1 MEILMKELFKHVID
15 FLKKNK
21 KNYIIGVILLLLVD
35 GLQMITPLIIGD
47 FTDALSDGL
56 LTKPLIYRYMLLIL
70 SIALAVAI
78 GRYGWRMYIIGI
90 SKRLEKYV
98 RNKVFRHLENMSQNY
113 YNNHKTGDLMA
124 HCTNDISMIRMAFGG
139 GTIMIIDSLF
149 MTVITIVLMITRIN
163 FKLTLIAL
171 SPLPFIALLVLLLSK
186 VMRKKFKA
194 VQEAFSSMSEV
205 VQESFGG
212 IRIIKSFVQ
221 ESSEL
226 EKFNK
231 TNENNFE
238 KNMDLIKFQGLVFPM
253 VSLITMIS
261 IIVSLIYGGNLVINN
276 EISIGNLVAFLSY
289 VGMLTWPMMALGFVF
304 HRLQQGRVSL
314 ERINKILDT
323 QPEIKERGTV
333 KKELINKNISPSI
346 EINDLSFKYPN
357 TDEYALKN
365 INFKVN
371 SGETLAIVGKT
382 GSGKTTLVNMLLRQ
396 YDVLPSQIK
405 IGDYDLLE
413 IPIKKIREMIGY
425 VPQDNFLFSKS
436 IQENIGFAREKIAFD
451 EVKKVSNIAMVHS
464 EIIKFE
470 GGYQTLLGERGVNM
484 SGGQK
489 QRVSIARALAK
500 NPDIIVLDDSLSAV
514 DTKTEESILNHLE
527 EALKEKTAIIIAHRI
542 STIKNASQILVLDH
556 GEIIESGNHE
566 SLLKEKGYYYD
577 LYQKQLIE
585 EKLNEGG
592 N

>member
-1 MEILMKELFKHVID
+1 MKDLFKHIID

-21 KNYIIGVILLLLVD
+21 GNYFIGILLLVFVD
-35 GLQMITPLIIGD
+35 GLQMITPLIIGN

-56 LTKPLIYRYMLLIL
+56 LTMRMIYKYVFLVLI
-70 SIALAVAI
+70 IAIAVAV
-78 GRYGWRMYIIGI
+78 GRFGWRMYIIGI

-149 MTVITIVLMITRIN
+149 MTIITIILMITRID
-163 FKLTLIAL
+163 FRLTLIAL
-171 SPLPFIALLVLLLSK
+171 SPLPFIAILVLLLSK
-186 VMRKKFKA
+186 VMRRKFKA
-194 VQEAFSSMSEV
+194 VQEAFSTMSEV

-221 ESSEL
+221 ETSEL
-226 EKFNK
+226 EKFNRSNK
-231 TNENNFE
+231 NNFD
-238 KNMDLIKFQGLVFPM
+238 KNMDLIKLQGLVFPL

-261 IIVSLIYGGNLVINN
+261 IIISLIYGGNLVINN
-276 EISIGNLVAFLSY
+276 EITIGNLVSFLSY
-289 VGMLTWPMMALGFVF
+289 VSMLTWPMMALGFVY

-323 QPEIKERGTV
+323 EPEIKDGPMV
-333 KKELINKNISPSI
+333 KEELNDEIIKPNI
-346 EINDLSFKYPN
+346 EIKDLSFKYPDTN
-357 TDEYALKN
+357 EFALKN
-365 INFKVN
+365 ISLSVN

-382 GSGKTTLVNMLLRQ
+382 GSGKTTLVNLLLRQ
-396 YDVLPSQIK
+396 YNIPDEKIK
-405 IGDYDLLE
+405 IDEYDLLE
-413 IPIKKIREMIGY
+413 LPIRKIREMIGY

-436 IQENIGFAREKIAFD
+436 IEENIGFSNSKISFD
-451 EVKKVSNIAMVHS
+451 NIKKVSKIAMVHS

-470 GGYQTLLGERGVNM
+470 GSYQTLLGERGVNM

-500 NPDIIVLDDSLSAV
+500 DPDIIILDDSLSAV
-514 DTKTEESILNHLE
+514 DTKTEESILNHLAE
-527 EALKEKTAIIIAHRI
+527 ELKDKTSIIIAHRV
-542 STIKNASQILVLDH
+542 STIKSADKIIVLDH
-556 GEIIESGNHE
+556 GSIVESGNHK
-566 SLLKEKGYYYD
+566 SLLEDKGYYYD

-585 EKLNEGG
+585 EKLKGG

>member
-1 MEILMKELFKHVID
+1 MEILMKDLFKHIID

-21 KNYIIGVILLLLVD
+21 GNYFIGILLLVFVD
-35 GLQMITPLIIGD
+35 GLQMITPLIIGN

-56 LTKPLIYRYMLLIL
+56 LTMRMIYKYVFLVLI
-70 SIALAVAI
+70 IAIAVAV
-78 GRYGWRMYIIGI
+78 GRFGWRMYIIGI

-149 MTVITIVLMITRIN
+149 MTIITIILMITRID
-163 FKLTLIAL
+163 FRLTLIAL

-186 VMRKKFKA
+186 VMRRKFKA
-194 VQEAFSSMSEV
+194 VQEAFSTMSEV

-221 ESSEL
+221 ETSEL
-226 EKFNK
+226 EKFNRSNK
-231 TNENNFE
+231 NNFD
-238 KNMDLIKFQGLVFPM
+238 KNMDLIKLQGLVFPL

-261 IIVSLIYGGNLVINN
+261 IIISLIYGGSLVINN
-276 EISIGNLVAFLSY
+276 EITIGNLVSFLSY
-289 VGMLTWPMMALGFVF
+289 VSMLTWPMMALGFVY

-323 QPEIKERGTV
+323 EPEIKDGPMV
-333 KKELINKNISPSI
+333 KEELNDEIIKPNI
-346 EINDLSFKYPN
+346 EIKDLSFKYPDTN
-357 TDEYALKN
+357 EFALKN
-365 INFKVN
+365 ISLSVN

-382 GSGKTTLVNMLLRQ
+382 GSGKTTLVNLLLRQ
-396 YDVLPSQIK
+396 YNIPDEKIK
-405 IGDYDLLE
+405 IDEYDLLE
-413 IPIKKIREMIGY
+413 LPIRKIREMIGY

-436 IQENIGFAREKIAFD
+436 IEENIGFSNSKISFD
-451 EVKKVSNIAMVHS
+451 NIKKVSKIAMVHS

-470 GGYQTLLGERGVNM
+470 GSYQTLLGERGVNM

-500 NPDIIVLDDSLSAV
+500 DPDIIILDDSLSAV
-514 DTKTEESILNHLE
+514 DTKTEESILNHLAE
-527 EALKEKTAIIIAHRI
+527 ELKDKTSIIIAHRV
-542 STIKNASQILVLDH
+542 STIKSADKIIVLDH
-556 GEIIESGNHE
+556 GSIVESGNHK
-566 SLLKEKGYYYD
+566 SLLEDKGYYYD

-585 EKLNEGG
+585 EKLKGG

>member
-1 MEILMKELFKHVID
+1 MKDLFKHIID

-21 KNYIIGVILLLLVD
+21 GNYFIGILLLVFVD
-35 GLQMITPLIIGD
+35 GLQMITPLIIGN

-56 LTKPLIYRYMLLIL
+56 LTMRMIYKYVFLVLI
-70 SIALAVAI
+70 IAIAVAV
-78 GRYGWRMYIIGI
+78 GRFGWRMYIIGI

-149 MTVITIVLMITRIN
+149 MTIITIILMITRID
-163 FKLTLIAL
+163 FRLTLIAL
-171 SPLPFIALLVLLLSK
+171 SPLPFIAILVLLLSK
-186 VMRKKFKA
+186 VMRRKFKA
-194 VQEAFSSMSEV
+194 VQEAFSTMSEV

-221 ESSEL
+221 ETSEL
-226 EKFNK
+226 EKFNRSNK
-231 TNENNFE
+231 NNFD
-238 KNMDLIKFQGLVFPM
+238 KNMDLIKLQGLVFPL

-261 IIVSLIYGGNLVINN
+261 IIISLIYGGSLVINN
-276 EISIGNLVAFLSY
+276 EITIGNLVSFLSY
-289 VGMLTWPMMALGFVF
+289 VSMLTWPMMALGFVY

-314 ERINKILDT
+314 ERLNKILDT
-323 QPEIKERGTV
+323 EPEIKDGPMV
-333 KKELINKNISPSI
+333 KEELNDEIIKPNI
-346 EINDLSFKYPN
+346 EIKDLSFKYPDTN
-357 TDEYALKN
+357 EFALKN
-365 INFKVN
+365 ISLSVN

-382 GSGKTTLVNMLLRQ
+382 GSGKTTLVNLLLRQ
-396 YDVLPSQIK
+396 YNIPDEKIK
-405 IGDYDLLE
+405 IDEYDLLE
-413 IPIKKIREMIGY
+413 LPIRKIREMIGY

-436 IQENIGFAREKIAFD
+436 IEENIGFSNSKISFD
-451 EVKKVSNIAMVHS
+451 NIKKVSKIAMVHS

-470 GGYQTLLGERGVNM
+470 GSYQTLLGERGVNM

-500 NPDIIVLDDSLSAV
+500 DPDIIILDDSLSAV
-514 DTKTEESILNHLE
+514 DTKTEESILNHLAE
-527 EALKEKTAIIIAHRI
+527 ELKDKTSIIIAHRV
-542 STIKNASQILVLDH
+542 STIKSADKIIVLDH
-556 GEIIESGNHE
+556 GSIVESGNHK
-566 SLLKEKGYYYD
+566 SLLEDKGYYYD

-585 EKLNEGG
+585 EKLKGG

>member
-1 MEILMKELFKHVID
+1 MNDLFKHIID

-21 KNYIIGVILLLLVD
+21 ANYFIGILLLLFVD
-35 GLQMITPLIIGD
+35 GLQMITPLIIGN

-56 LTKPLIYRYMLLIL
+56 LTKTLIYKYVFLVLI
-70 SIALAVAI
+70 IAIAVAV

-149 MTVITIVLMITRIN
+149 MTIITIVLMITRIN

-186 VMRKKFKA
+186 VMRRKFKA
-194 VQEAFSSMSEV
+194 VQEAFSTMSEV

-221 ESSEL
+221 EKSEL
-226 EKFNK
+226 EKFNRS
-231 TNENNFE
+231 NQNNFD
-238 KNMDLIKFQGLVFPM
+238 KNMDLIKLQGLVFPM

-261 IIVSLIYGGNLVINN
+261 IIISLIYGGNLVINN
-276 EISIGNLVAFLSY
+276 EISIGNLVSFLSY
-289 VGMLTWPMMALGFVF
+289 VSMLTWPMMALGFVY

-323 QPEIKERGTV
+323 EPEIKDGAMV
-333 KKELINKNISPSI
+333 KKDLIDQQIKPNI
-346 EINDLSFKYPN
+346 EIKDLSFKYPN
-357 TDEYALKN
+357 TNEFALKN
-365 INFKVN
+365 ISLCVN

-382 GSGKTTLVNMLLRQ
+382 GSGKTTLVNLLLRQ
-396 YDVLPSQIK
+396 YNISPDKIK
-405 IGDYDLLE
+405 IDEYDLLE
-413 IPIKKIREMIGY
+413 IPIKKVRDMIGY

-436 IQENIGFAREKIAFD
+436 IKDNIGFSSSKIPF
-451 EVKKVSNIAMVHS
+451 EEIKKVSNIAMVHS
-464 EIIKFE
+464 EIVKFD
-470 GGYQTLLGERGVNM
+470 GSYQTLLGERGVNM

-500 NPDIIVLDDSLSAV
+500 DPDIIILDDSLSAV
-514 DTKTEESILNHLE
+514 DTKTEESILNHL
-527 EALKEKTAIIIAHRI
+527 ALELKDKTSIIIAHRV
-542 STIKNASQILVLDH
+542 STVKSADKIVVLDH
-556 GEIIESGNHE
+556 GSIVESGNHE
-566 SLLKEKGYYYD
+566 SLLEEKGYYYD

-585 EKLNEGG
+585 EKLKGG

>member
-1 MEILMKELFKHVID
+1 MKDLFKHIID

-21 KNYIIGVILLLLVD
+21 GNYFIGILLLVFVD
-35 GLQMITPLIIGD
+35 GLQMITPLIIGN

-56 LTKPLIYRYMLLIL
+56 LTMRMIYKYVFLVLI
-70 SIALAVAI
+70 IAIAVAV
-78 GRYGWRMYIIGI
+78 GRFGWRMYIIGI

-149 MTVITIVLMITRIN
+149 MTIITIILMITRID
-163 FKLTLIAL
+163 FRLTLIAL

-186 VMRKKFKA
+186 VMRRKFKA
-194 VQEAFSSMSEV
+194 VQEAFSTMSEV

-221 ESSEL
+221 ETSEL
-226 EKFNK
+226 EKFNRSNK
-231 TNENNFE
+231 NNFD
-238 KNMDLIKFQGLVFPM
+238 KNMDLIKLQGLVFPL

-261 IIVSLIYGGNLVINN
+261 IIISLIYGGSLVINN
-276 EISIGNLVAFLSY
+276 EITIGNLVSFLSY
-289 VGMLTWPMMALGFVF
+289 VSMLTWPMMALGFVY

-323 QPEIKERGTV
+323 EPEIKDGPMV
-333 KKELINKNISPSI
+333 KEELNDEIIKPNI
-346 EINDLSFKYPN
+346 EIKDLSFKYPDTN
-357 TDEYALKN
+357 EFALKN
-365 INFKVN
+365 ISLSVN

-382 GSGKTTLVNMLLRQ
+382 GSGKTTLVNLLLRQ
-396 YDVLPSQIK
+396 YNIPDEKIK
-405 IGDYDLLE
+405 IDEYDLLE
-413 IPIKKIREMIGY
+413 LPIRKIREMIGY

-436 IQENIGFAREKIAFD
+436 IEENIGFSNSKISFD
-451 EVKKVSNIAMVHS
+451 NIKKVSKIAMVHS

-470 GGYQTLLGERGVNM
+470 GSYQTLLGERGVNM

-500 NPDIIVLDDSLSAV
+500 DPDIIILDDSLSAV
-514 DTKTEESILNHLE
+514 DTKTEESILNHLAE
-527 EALKEKTAIIIAHRI
+527 ELKDKTSIIIAHRV
-542 STIKNASQILVLDH
+542 STIKSADKIIVLDH
-556 GEIIESGNHE
+556 GSIVESGNHK
-566 SLLKEKGYYYD
+566 SLLEDKGYYYD

-585 EKLNEGG
+585 EKLKGG

>member
-1 MEILMKELFKHVID
+1 MEILMKDLFKHIID

-21 KNYIIGVILLLLVD
+21 GNYFIGILLLVFVD
-35 GLQMITPLIIGD
+35 GLQMITPLIIGN

-56 LTKPLIYRYMLLIL
+56 LTMRMIYKYVFLVLI
-70 SIALAVAI
+70 IAIAVAV
-78 GRYGWRMYIIGI
+78 GRFGWRMYIIGI

-149 MTVITIVLMITRIN
+149 MTIFTIILMITRID
-163 FKLTLIAL
+163 FRLTLIAL
-171 SPLPFIALLVLLLSK
+171 SPLPFIAILVLLLSK
-186 VMRKKFKA
+186 VMRRKFKA
-194 VQEAFSSMSEV
+194 VQEAFSTMSEV

-221 ESSEL
+221 EKSEL
-226 EKFNK
+226 EKFNRS
-231 TNENNFE
+231 NQNNFD
-238 KNMDLIKFQGLVFPM
+238 KNMDVIKLQGLVFPM

-261 IIVSLIYGGNLVINN
+261 IIISLIYGGNLVINN
-276 EISIGNLVAFLSY
+276 EISIGNLVSFLSY
-289 VGMLTWPMMALGFVF
+289 VSMLTWPMMALGFVY

-323 QPEIKERGTV
+323 EPEIKDEAMV
-333 KKELINKNISPSI
+333 KKDLIDQQIKPNI
-346 EINDLSFKYPN
+346 EIKDLSFKYPN
-357 TDEYALKN
+357 TNEFALKN
-365 INFKVN
+365 INLCVN

-382 GSGKTTLVNMLLRQ
+382 GSGKTTLVNLLLRQ
-396 YDVLPSQIK
+396 YNISPDKIK
-405 IGDYDLLE
+405 IDEYDLLE
-413 IPIKKIREMIGY
+413 LPIRKIREMIGY

-436 IQENIGFAREKIAFD
+436 IEENIGFSNSKISFD
-451 EVKKVSNIAMVHS
+451 NIKKVSKIAMVHS

-470 GGYQTLLGERGVNM
+470 GSYQTLLGERGVNM

-500 NPDIIVLDDSLSAV
+500 DPDIIILDDSLSAV
-514 DTKTEESILNHLE
+514 DTKTEESILNHLAE
-527 EALKEKTAIIIAHRI
+527 ELKDKTSIIIAHRV
-542 STIKNASQILVLDH
+542 STIKSADKIIVLDH
-556 GEIIESGNHE
+556 GSIVESGNHK
-566 SLLKEKGYYYD
+566 SLLEDKGYYYD

-585 EKLNEGG
+585 EKLKGG

>member
-21 KNYIIGVILLLLVD
+21 KNYIIGILLLLFVD

-47 FTDALSDGL
+47 FTDALSEGL
-56 LTKPLIYRYMLLIL
+56 LTKPLIYKYVLLVL
-70 SIALAVAI
+70 SIAIAVAL

-98 RNKVFRHLENMSQNY
+98 RNKVFKHLEKMSQNY

-149 MTVITIVLMITRIN
+149 MTVITITLMITRIN

-171 SPLPFIALLVLLLSK
+171 SPLPFIALLVLLLGK

-194 VQEAFSSMSEV
+194 VQEAFSTMSEV
-205 VQESFGG
+205 VQESIGG

-231 TNENNFE
+231 TNQNNFE
-238 KNMDLIKFQGLVFPM
+238 KNMDLIKFQGLIFPM

-276 EISIGNLVAFLSY
+276 EISIGSLVAFLSY
-289 VGMLTWPMMALGFVF
+289 VSMLTWPMMALGFVF

-323 QPEIKERGTV
+323 EPEIKDGPMV
-333 KKELINKNISPSI
+333 KKELKNQRIKSTI
-346 EINDLSFKYPN
+346 EINDLSFKYPS
-357 TDEYALKN
+357 TEEYALKN
-365 INFKVN
+365 ISLKVK

-382 GSGKTTLVNMLLRQ
+382 GSGKTTLVNILLRQ
-396 YDVLPSQIK
+396 YNISPNKIK
-405 IGDYDLLE
+405 IDEYDLLE
-413 IPIKKIREMIGY
+413 IPIKKVRNMIGY

-436 IQENIGFAREKIAFD
+436 IQDNIGFANEKISYD
-451 EVKKVSNIAMVHS
+451 DIKKMSNIAMVHS
-464 EIIKFE
+464 EIIKFD
-470 GGYQTLLGERGVNM
+470 GSYQTLLGERGVNM

-514 DTKTEESILNHLE
+514 DTKTEESILNHLAME
-527 EALKEKTAIIIAHRI
+527 LKDKTAIIIAHRI
-542 STIKNASQILVLDH
+542 STIKNADQIVVLDQ
-556 GEIIESGNHE
+556 GSIVESGNHE
-566 SLLKEKGYYYD
+566 TLLKEKGYYYD

-585 EKLNEGG
+585 EKLKGG

>member
-1 MEILMKELFKHVID
+1 MNGLFKHVAG

-21 KNYIIGVILLLLVD
+21 KNYFIGILLLLFVD

-47 FTDALSDGL
+47 FTDILSEEL
-56 LTKPLIYRYMLLIL
+56 LTKGLIYKYMGLI
-70 SIALAVAI
+70 IGIAVAVAL

-90 SKRLEKYV
+90 SKRLEKYI
-98 RNKVFRHLENMSQNY
+98 RNKVFRHLEKMSQGY

-149 MTVITIVLMITRIN
+149 MTIITIFLMITRIN
-163 FKLTLIAL
+163 FKLTIIAL

-186 VMRKKFKA
+186 VMRQKFKA

-221 ESSEL
+221 ESAEL

-231 TNENNFE
+231 TNQNNFNR
-238 KNMDLIKFQGLVFPM
+238 NMDLIKFQGIVFPL

-261 IIVSLIYGGNLVINN
+261 IIVSLIYGGNLVIDN
-276 EISIGNLVAFLSY
+276 EISIGNLVSFLSY
-289 VGMLTWPMMALGFVF
+289 VSMLTWPMMALGFVF

-314 ERINKILDT
+314 ERINAILDT
-323 QPEIKERGTV
+323 NPEIKD
-333 KKELINKNISPSI
+333 KENTINELMTKIIKPTI
-346 EINDLSFKYPN
+346 EINNLSFKYPD
-357 TDEYALKN
+357 TQEYALKN
-365 INFKVN
+365 ISLKINA
-371 SGETLAIVGKT
+371 GETLAIVGKT
-382 GSGKTTLVNMLLRQ
+382 GSGKTTLVNLILRQ
-396 YDVLPSQIK
+396 YNIPANTIK
-405 IGDYDLLE
+405 IQNYDLLD
-413 IPIKKIREMIGY
+413 IPIKKVREIIGY

-436 IQENIGFAREKIAFD
+436 IQENIGFASERISFD
-451 EVKKVSNIAMVHS
+451 DIKRMSNIAMVHS
-464 EIIKFE
+464 EIIKFDKSYE
-470 GGYQTLLGERGVNM
+470 TMLGERGVNM

-500 NPDIIVLDDSLSAV
+500 DPDIIIFDDSLSAV
-514 DTKTEESILNHLE
+514 DTKTEESILNHLKSE
-527 EALKEKTAIIIAHRI
+527 LKNKTAIIIAHRI
-542 STIKNASQILVLDH
+542 STIKHADQIIVLDK
-556 GEIIESGNHE
+556 GAIIESGNHIE
-566 SLLKEKGYYYD
+566 LLEKKGLYYD
-577 LYQKQLIE
+577 LYEKQLIE
-585 EKLNEGG
+585 EKLKGG

>member
-1 MEILMKELFKHVID
+1 MEILMKDLFKHIID

-21 KNYIIGVILLLLVD
+21 GNYFIGILLLVFVD
-35 GLQMITPLIIGD
+35 GLQMITPLIIGN

-56 LTKPLIYRYMLLIL
+56 LTMRMIYKYVFLVLI
-70 SIALAVAI
+70 IAIAVAV
-78 GRYGWRMYIIGI
+78 GRFGWRMYIIGI

-149 MTVITIVLMITRIN
+149 MTIITIILMITRID
-163 FKLTLIAL
+163 FRLTLIAL
-171 SPLPFIALLVLLLSK
+171 SPLPFIAILVLLLSK
-186 VMRKKFKA
+186 VMRRKFKA
-194 VQEAFSSMSEV
+194 VQEAFSTMSEV

-221 ESSEL
+221 ETSEL
-226 EKFNK
+226 EKFNRSNK
-231 TNENNFE
+231 NNFD
-238 KNMDLIKFQGLVFPM
+238 KNMDLIKLQGLVFPL

-261 IIVSLIYGGNLVINN
+261 IIISLIYGGSLVINN
-276 EISIGNLVAFLSY
+276 EITIGNLVSFLSY
-289 VGMLTWPMMALGFVF
+289 VSMLTWPMMALGFVY

-323 QPEIKERGTV
+323 EPEIKDGPMV
-333 KKELINKNISPSI
+333 KEELNDEIIKPNI
-346 EINDLSFKYPN
+346 EIKDLSFKYPDTN
-357 TDEYALKN
+357 EFALKN
-365 INFKVN
+365 ISLSVN

-382 GSGKTTLVNMLLRQ
+382 GSGKTTLVNLLLRQ
-396 YDVLPSQIK
+396 YNIPDEKIK
-405 IGDYDLLE
+405 IDEYDLLE
-413 IPIKKIREMIGY
+413 LPIRKIREMIGY

-436 IQENIGFAREKIAFD
+436 IEENIGFSNSKISFD
-451 EVKKVSNIAMVHS
+451 NIKKVSKIAMVHS

-470 GGYQTLLGERGVNM
+470 GSYQTLLGERGVNM

-500 NPDIIVLDDSLSAV
+500 DPDIIILDDSLSAV
-514 DTKTEESILNHLE
+514 DTKTEESILNHLAE
-527 EALKEKTAIIIAHRI
+527 ELKDKTSIIIAHRV
-542 STIKNASQILVLDH
+542 STIKSADKIIVLDH
-556 GEIIESGNHE
+556 GSIVESGNHK
-566 SLLKEKGYYYD
+566 SLLEDKGYYYD

-585 EKLNEGG
+585 EKLKGG

>member
-1 MEILMKELFKHVID
+1 MKDLFKHIID

-21 KNYIIGVILLLLVD
+21 GNYFIGILLLVFVD
-35 GLQMITPLIIGD
+35 GLQMITPLIIGN

-56 LTKPLIYRYMLLIL
+56 LTMRMIYKYVFLVLI
-70 SIALAVAI
+70 IAIAVAV
-78 GRYGWRMYIIGI
+78 GRFGWRMYIIGI

-149 MTVITIVLMITRIN
+149 MTIITIILMITRID
-163 FKLTLIAL
+163 FRLTLIAL
-171 SPLPFIALLVLLLSK
+171 SPLPFIAILVLLLSK
-186 VMRKKFKA
+186 VMRRKFKA
-194 VQEAFSSMSEV
+194 VQEAFSTMSEV

-221 ESSEL
+221 ETSEL
-226 EKFNK
+226 EKFNRSNK
-231 TNENNFE
+231 NNFD
-238 KNMDLIKFQGLVFPM
+238 KNMDLIKLQGLVFPL

-261 IIVSLIYGGNLVINN
+261 IIISLIYGGSLVINN
-276 EISIGNLVAFLSY
+276 EITIGNLVSFLSY
-289 VGMLTWPMMALGFVF
+289 VSMLTWPMMALGFVY

-323 QPEIKERGTV
+323 EPEIKDGPMV
-333 KKELINKNISPSI
+333 KEELNDEIIKPNI
-346 EINDLSFKYPN
+346 EIKDLSFKYPDTN
-357 TDEYALKN
+357 EFALKN
-365 INFKVN
+365 ISLSVN

-382 GSGKTTLVNMLLRQ
+382 GSGKTTLVNLLLRQ
-396 YDVLPSQIK
+396 YNIPDEKIK
-405 IGDYDLLE
+405 IDEYDLLE
-413 IPIKKIREMIGY
+413 LPIRKIREMIGY

-436 IQENIGFAREKIAFD
+436 IEENIGFSNSKISFD
-451 EVKKVSNIAMVHS
+451 NIKKVSKIAMVHS

-470 GGYQTLLGERGVNM
+470 GSYQTLLGERGVNM

-500 NPDIIVLDDSLSAV
+500 DPDIIILDDSLSAV
-514 DTKTEESILNHLE
+514 DTKTEESILNHLAE
-527 EALKEKTAIIIAHRI
+527 ELKDKTSIIIAHRV
-542 STIKNASQILVLDH
+542 STIKSADKIIVLDH
-556 GEIIESGNHE
+556 GSIVESGNHK
-566 SLLKEKGYYYD
+566 SLLEDKGYYYD

-585 EKLNEGG
+585 EKLKGG

>member
-1 MEILMKELFKHVID
+1 MKDLFKHIID

-21 KNYIIGVILLLLVD
+21 GNYFIGILLLVFVD
-35 GLQMITPLIIGD
+35 GLQMITPLIIGN

-56 LTKPLIYRYMLLIL
+56 LTMRMIYKYVFLVLI
-70 SIALAVAI
+70 IAIAVAV
-78 GRYGWRMYIIGI
+78 GRFGWRMYIIGI

-149 MTVITIVLMITRIN
+149 MTIITIILMITRID
-163 FKLTLIAL
+163 FRLTLIAL

-186 VMRKKFKA
+186 VMRRKFKA
-194 VQEAFSSMSEV
+194 VQEAFSTMSEV

-221 ESSEL
+221 ETSEL
-226 EKFNK
+226 EKFNRSNK
-231 TNENNFE
+231 NNFD
-238 KNMDLIKFQGLVFPM
+238 KNMDLIKLQGLVFPL

-261 IIVSLIYGGNLVINN
+261 IIISLIYGGSLVINN
-276 EISIGNLVAFLSY
+276 EITIGNLVSFLSY
-289 VGMLTWPMMALGFVF
+289 VSMLTWPMMALGFVY

-323 QPEIKERGTV
+323 EPEIKDGPMV
-333 KKELINKNISPSI
+333 KEELNDEIIKPNI
-346 EINDLSFKYPN
+346 EIKDLSFKYPDTN
-357 TDEYALKN
+357 EFALKN
-365 INFKVN
+365 ISLSVN

-382 GSGKTTLVNMLLRQ
+382 GSGKTTLVNLLLRQ
-396 YDVLPSQIK
+396 YNIPDEKIK
-405 IGDYDLLE
+405 IDEYDLLE
-413 IPIKKIREMIGY
+413 LPIRKIREMIGY

-436 IQENIGFAREKIAFD
+436 IEENIGFSNSKISFD
-451 EVKKVSNIAMVHS
+451 NIKKVSKIAMVHS

-470 GGYQTLLGERGVNM
+470 GSYQTLLGERGVNM

-500 NPDIIVLDDSLSAV
+500 DPDIIFIALNNQKNQIEKQKWQKFTSIAAV
-514 DTKTEESILNHLE
+514 RKNRIYTVDPNIFCTPTPFTFARALE
-527 EALKEKTAIIIAHRI
+527 KMTHIIYPEVFQA
-542 STIKNASQILVLDH
+542 
-556 GEIIESGNHE
+556 
-566 SLLKEKGYYYD
+566 
-577 LYQKQLIE
+577 
-585 EKLNEGG
+585 NE
-592 N
+592 

>member
-1 MEILMKELFKHVID
+1 MEILMKDLFKHIID

-21 KNYIIGVILLLLVD
+21 GNYFIGILLLVFVD
-35 GLQMITPLIIGD
+35 GLQMITPLIIGN

-56 LTKPLIYRYMLLIL
+56 LTMRMIYKYVFLVLI
-70 SIALAVAI
+70 IAIAVAV
-78 GRYGWRMYIIGI
+78 GRFGWRMYIIGI

-149 MTVITIVLMITRIN
+149 MTIITIILMITRID
-163 FKLTLIAL
+163 FRLTLIAL
-171 SPLPFIALLVLLLSK
+171 SPLPFIAILVLLLSK
-186 VMRKKFKA
+186 VMRRKFKA
-194 VQEAFSSMSEV
+194 VQEAFSTMSEV

-221 ESSEL
+221 ETSEL
-226 EKFNK
+226 EKFNRSNK
-231 TNENNFE
+231 NNFD
-238 KNMDLIKFQGLVFPM
+238 KNMDLIKLQGLVFPL

-261 IIVSLIYGGNLVINN
+261 IIISLIYGGSLVINN
-276 EISIGNLVAFLSY
+276 EITIGNLVSFLSY
-289 VGMLTWPMMALGFVF
+289 VSMLTWPMMALGFVY

-314 ERINKILDT
+314 ERLNKILDT
-323 QPEIKERGTV
+323 EPEIKDGPMV
-333 KKELINKNISPSI
+333 KEELNDEIIKPNI
-346 EINDLSFKYPN
+346 EIKDLSFKYPDTN
-357 TDEYALKN
+357 EFALKN
-365 INFKVN
+365 ISLSVN

-382 GSGKTTLVNMLLRQ
+382 GSGKTTLVNLLLRQ
-396 YDVLPSQIK
+396 YNIPDEKIK
-405 IGDYDLLE
+405 IDEYDLLE
-413 IPIKKIREMIGY
+413 LPIRKIREMIGY

-436 IQENIGFAREKIAFD
+436 IEENIGFSNSKISFD
-451 EVKKVSNIAMVHS
+451 NIKKVSKIAMVHS

-470 GGYQTLLGERGVNM
+470 GSYQTLLGERGVNM

-500 NPDIIVLDDSLSAV
+500 DPDIIILDDSLSAV
-514 DTKTEESILNHLE
+514 DTKTEESILNHLAE
-527 EALKEKTAIIIAHRI
+527 ELKDKTSIIIAHRV
-542 STIKNASQILVLDH
+542 STIKSADKIIVLDH
-556 GEIIESGNHE
+556 GSIVESGNHK
-566 SLLKEKGYYYD
+566 SLLEDKGYYYD

-585 EKLNEGG
+585 EKLKGG

>member
-1 MEILMKELFKHVID
+1 MNDLFKHIIG

-21 KNYIIGVILLLLVD
+21 ANYFIGILLLLFVD

-56 LTKPLIYRYMLLIL
+56 LTKTLIYKYVFLIL
-70 SIALAVAI
+70 IIATAVAV

-149 MTVITIVLMITRIN
+149 MTIITIVLMITRIN

-186 VMRKKFKA
+186 VMRRKFKA
-194 VQEAFSSMSEV
+194 VQEAFSTMSEV

-221 ESSEL
+221 EKSEL
-226 EKFNK
+226 EKFNRS
-231 TNENNFE
+231 NQNNFD
-238 KNMDLIKFQGLVFPM
+238 KNMDLIKLQGLVFPM

-261 IIVSLIYGGNLVINN
+261 IIISLIYGGNLVINN
-276 EISIGNLVAFLSY
+276 EISIGNLVSFLSY
-289 VGMLTWPMMALGFVF
+289 VSMLTWPMMALGFVY

-323 QPEIKERGTV
+323 EPEIKDGAMV
-333 KKELINKNISPSI
+333 KKDLKDQHIKPNI
-346 EINDLSFKYPN
+346 EIKNLSFKYPN
-357 TDEYALKN
+357 TNEFALKN
-365 INFKVN
+365 INLCVN

-382 GSGKTTLVNMLLRQ
+382 GSGKTTLVNLLLRQ
-396 YDVLPSQIK
+396 YNISPDKIK
-405 IGDYDLLE
+405 INEYDLLE
-413 IPIKKIREMIGY
+413 IPIKKIRDMIGY

-436 IQENIGFAREKIAFD
+436 IKENIGFSSSKISFD
-451 EVKKVSNIAMVHS
+451 DIKNVSNIAMVHS
-464 EIIKFE
+464 EIVKFE
-470 GGYQTLLGERGVNM
+470 GSYQTLLGERGVNM

-500 NPDIIVLDDSLSAV
+500 DPDIIILDDSLSAV
-514 DTKTEESILNHLE
+514 DTKTEESILNHLAIE
-527 EALKEKTAIIIAHRI
+527 LKEKTSIIIAHRV
-542 STIKNASQILVLDH
+542 STIKSADKIVVLDH
-556 GEIIESGNHE
+556 GSIVESGNHE
-566 SLLKEKGYYYD
+566 SLLEEKGYYYD

-585 EKLNEGG
+585 EKLKGG